1 MGLQRTNGTKGHT
14 TIVKEQM
21 QKKLLFSF
29 FIMATWM
36 VVSCTTTS
44 QGNGCYGFWEDNRM
58 GMKRGTIVGKNTDYK
73 KPYRQCVDKKDP
85 IYDKERRPWG

>member
-1 MGLQRTNGTKGHT
+1 
-14 TIVKEQM
+14 M
-21 QKKLLFSF
+21 QKLLLSF
-29 FIMATWM
+29 IIMPTWM

-44 QGNGCYGFWEDNRM
+44 QNGNGCYGFWEKNRY
-58 GMKRGTIVGKNTDYK
+58 GMQRGTIVGKNTDYK